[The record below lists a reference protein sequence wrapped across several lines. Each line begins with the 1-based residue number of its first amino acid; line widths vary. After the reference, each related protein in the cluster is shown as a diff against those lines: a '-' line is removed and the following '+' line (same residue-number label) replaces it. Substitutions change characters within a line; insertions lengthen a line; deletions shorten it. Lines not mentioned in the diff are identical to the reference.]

1 MGGRGRGFAVPK
13 KSGACVSSVSPDQMR
28 RFLLLTGSKASGAP
42 ATACSGRNL
51 GPSKAQTRLTGGSQ
65 ATCKRSADLGQREC
79 TPWPAA
85 RLSLSP
91 LRWAAAP
98 RAAAGRQRVHHQPA
112 SHCMPDTARCCI
124 GLWCTRSAGPGL
136 Y

>member
-51 GPSKAQTRLTGGSQ
+51 GEGPDQVDGRIAGNLQ
-65 ATCKRSADLGQREC
+65 ASCR
-79 TPWPAA
+79 PWAAGMYARPAA